1 MAQEKARGKII
12 YELLIV
18 ILAVL
23 LIGSILY
30 PKKVK
35 DQEERYTELGRHR
48 IDQIFKA
55 ELQYLRY
62 NNTYNDTLERVL
74 DFIKTSPEYAA
85 YVDTMVIA
93 QIDTVLEHLGE
104 FRLTEELILS
114 NIDMATDTT
123 MIDSLGELQQ
133 GLKVRA
139 RILAGRV
146 EFIHDLMKNL
156 PNMPLSALTNAFL
169 VVNTKEFTLN
179 MDILKNSIES
189 GRLEDARGGANGQIQ
204 LIDDVTAQFQAVKAM
219 VPEYRSASLDSL
231 YFCPTTHKSYVLVH
245 VDTSAIKYLN
255 VYCPMDSSDVDQA
268 NRDFLKSK
276 VAGLKLINHGK
287 IEKGERSWEST

>member
-1 MAQEKARGKII
+1 MAQEKASGKII

-18 ILAVL
+18 ILAVV

-35 DQEERYTELGRHR
+35 DQEVRYTELGRVR
-48 IDQIFKA
+48 MDQVHKA

-93 QIDTVLEHLGE
+93 QMDTVIAHLGE
-104 FRLTEELILS
+104 FRRTEELILS

-123 MIDSLGELQQ
+123 MIDSLGELQLS
-133 GLKVRA
+133 LKIRS

-146 EFIHDLMKNL
+146 EVIHDLMKNL
-156 PNMPLSALTNAFL
+156 PNMPVSALTDAFL
-169 VVNTKEFTLN
+169 VVNTKEFTLG
-179 MDILKNSIES
+179 MDIVKNSIES
-189 GRLEDARGGANGQIQ
+189 GRLEDARTGANGQIQ
-204 LIDDVTAQFQAVKAM
+204 IIDDIIEQFQAVKAM
-219 VPEYRSASLDSL
+219 VPGYRSASLDSL
-231 YFCPTTHKSYVLVH
+231 YFCPTTHKPYVLVH

-255 VYCPMDSSDVDQA
+255 VYCPIDSSDIDQV
-268 NRDFLKSK
+268 NRDILKSK

>member
-35 DQEERYTELGRHR
+35 DQEERYTELGRAR
-48 IDQIFKA
+48 MDQVHKA

-93 QIDTVLEHLGE
+93 QIDTIVAHLSE
-104 FRLTEELILS
+104 FRRTEELILS

-123 MIDSLGELQQ
+123 MIDSLGQLQQ

-156 PNMPLSALTNAFL
+156 PNMPLSALTDAFL

-189 GRLEDARGGANGQIQ
+189 GRLEDARAGANGQIQ
-204 LIDDVTAQFQAVKAM
+204 VIDANGTYF
-219 VPEYRSASLDSL
+219 PYLGSRSLGDGWGW
-231 YFCPTTHKSYVLVH
+231 
-245 VDTSAIKYLN
+245 AI
-255 VYCPMDSSDVDQA
+255 
-268 NRDFLKSK
+268 
-276 VAGLKLINHGK
+276 G
-287 IEKGERSWEST
+287 